1 MDFKREKRDGI
12 ENKEWQCGGKHFYSH
27 KEREMKK
34 SHNEK

>member
-1 MDFKREKRDGI
+1 MDFRREERKEIG
-12 ENKEWQCGGKHFYSH
+12 NKEWQCEWKHFYSH